1 MKGKYSIWYKCELE
15 GQSKAQLDQ
24 SATEVLERGKCAVKG
39 KLTLEALVKY
49 K

>member
-1 MKGKYSIWYKCELE
+1 M
-15 GQSKAQLDQ
+15 
-24 SATEVLERGKCAVKG
+24 KG